1 LRRLLKLAALAWFV
15 RWAAIEAASQL
26 ARIRVR
32 R

>member
-1 LRRLLKLAALAWFV
+1 LLKLAALAWFV
-15 RWAAIEAASQL
+15 RWLAIEAASQL